1 MKYIID
7 FYSVATDNEITTYLV
22 ENSCTV
28 IKVYNN
34 FLKVYLVN
42 SETTP
47 PTTNIVESVVNDDD
61 TAIIPLGEFVPVN
74 QYYNIINP
82 NYPSINISTTDEKDW
97 WKNYVLSE
105 PDFDNQTVTLS
116 RKGNGVSV
124 YIMDSGIHATHP
136 EFLDSTIVNLFSI
149 TDNFLDTSGH
159 GTAIA
164 SVISG
169 KSCGLTNATLKIV
182 KIFDKNQPTRQ
193 SDMLNALDSVLGD
206 FSINNQQ
213 AAVLNCSWHIDK
225 NQYIENKIRTLI
237 NQGIF
242 VVAAAGNSGVPIEN
256 VTPAS
261 MPEVITMGSYGSSFE
276 PSNFSNYSEPS
287 VISNTANEVNSGQL
301 DGWAPGEK
309 IWVALLNESYGYSA
323 GTSISAGIHSGVLA
337 YNLADRLFSDHTLPE
352 FTQNAPVSLLSG
364 ISLRRKGLM
373 DLLDPKYAG
382 SANCVSTLVNRTIL
396 DVNEL
401 DHYEMSVKIGVL
413 KGLTQIYNPTTTKT
427 VEIIEPLPD
436 GFYFIPSGNINGIA
450 NSVVGNYQIFN
461 SLIRITNINDKIRDV
476 TVVIGILSDDF
487 DKTQISADDPILQI
501 NLDDFAC
508 STDAF
513 CPSGVLNGIAC
524 FDDCENYFPGQ
535 TCQSFGCKTPATRK
549 SCYCA

>member
-7 FYSVATDNEITTYLV
+7 FYSVATDNEITAYLV

-47 PTTNIVESVVNDDD
+47 PVTSIVESVVNDDN
-61 TAIIPLGEFVPVN
+61 TTIVPLGEFVPVN
-74 QYYNIINP
+74 QYYNIANP

-124 YIMDSGIHATHP
+124 YIMDSGIHAIHP

-169 KSCGLTNATLKIV
+169 KSCGLTSATLKIV

-261 MPEVITMGSYGSSFE
+261 MPEVITMGSYGPNFE
-276 PSNFSNYSEPS
+276 PSDFSNYSEPS
-287 VISNTANEVNSGQL
+287 VISNTANEVNSGRL

-309 IWVALLNESYGYSA
+309 IWVALLNEGYGYSA
-323 GTSISAGIHSGVLA
+323 GTSISTGIHSGVLA
-337 YNLADRLFSDHTLPE
+337 YNLADRLFSDHTLPD
-352 FTQNAPVSLLSG
+352 FTQNASVSLLSG

-373 DLLDPKYAG
+373 DLSDPKYAG
-382 SANCVSTLVNRTIL
+382 SANCVSTLVNRTVL
-396 DVNEL
+396 DANEL

-461 SLIRITNINDKIRDV
+461 SLIRITNINDETRDV
-476 TVVIGILSDDF
+476 TVVIAILSDDF

-501 NLDDFAC
+501 NLDDFNC

-513 CPSGVLNGIAC
+513 CPGISTGIAC

-535 TCQSFGCKTPATRK
+535 TCKSFGCKTPAGRK